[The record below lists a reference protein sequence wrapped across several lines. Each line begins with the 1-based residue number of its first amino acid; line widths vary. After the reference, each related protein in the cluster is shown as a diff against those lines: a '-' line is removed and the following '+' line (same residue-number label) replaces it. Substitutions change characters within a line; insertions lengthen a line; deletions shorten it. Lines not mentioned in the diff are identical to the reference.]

1 MTTWRRGRFAI
12 AHSERFW
19 EQLIQLVEEESVIPV
34 VGQDLLFVEHE
45 GEQRL
50 LYPLIAER
58 LADHLAVSARDLP
71 RGEELFEV
79 ARRYLV
85 GSNDV
90 SDLYHGLRVVLREL
104 EGLAVPEPLLKL
116 ARITSFK
123 LYVTTTFDFLIERAL
138 NQERFDGQRQTLVF
152 THAPTDKQDLPRE
165 LDSVR
170 RPAVFHL
177 LGRLSATPQSYAVT
191 RDDIAEFVRLLQSK
205 DEDAPNL
212 LLDKLKRSNLLV
224 LGSHFDDWLTN
235 FFVRHTRSGRR
246 LEAEL
251 DLVSARGHNTGRGD
265 VLLLQHFGGGAKIVR
280 ITGALDFIEELYR
293 RVHDPRPV
301 VEESDTPTSILEL
314 VSSSGMQS
322 GAVFVSYA
330 EADRDAAASIR
341 DALDRAGV
349 DVIFGN
355 DDLDLGGKWER
366 KLRNVIGSCALF
378 VPVLSRRASTAR
390 RRFFRPDWV
399 EAILEAKEL
408 VPSGPFI
415 LPVAVDDVGTSIDV
429 LPNDFGASAWE
440 SVPRGAPSSEFVDKV
455 VKFQRSYRSASPA

>member
-1 MTTWRRGRFAI
+1 M
-12 AHSERFW
+12 
-19 EQLIQLVEEESVIPV
+19 IPV

-45 GEQRL
+45 GGQRL
-50 LYPLIAER
+50 LYPFLAER
-58 LADHLAVSARDLP
+58 FAEHLGVPARDLP
-71 RGEELFEV
+71 RGEEFFEV
-79 ARRYLV
+79 ARRYLA

-90 SDLYHGLRVVLREL
+90 QDLYHGLRVVLREL
-104 EGLAVPEPLLKL
+104 DGLAVPEPLLKL
-116 ARITSFK
+116 ARIASFK

-165 LDSVR
+165 FDRVN

-224 LGSHFDDWLTN
+224 LGSHFDGWLTS
-235 FFVRHTRSGRR
+235 FFVRHTKSGRR
-246 LEAEL
+246 LETEV
-251 DLVSARGHNTGRGD
+251 DLVPARGQNTGRGD
-265 VLLLQHFGGGAKIVR
+265 VVLLQHFGGGARIVR
-280 ITGALDFIEELYR
+280 ATGALDFIDELYR

-301 VEESDTPTSILEL
+301 EESETPSSILEW
-314 VSSSGMQS
+314 VSSSGMPS

-330 EADRDAAASIR
+330 ETDRDAAESIR
-341 DALDRAGV
+341 NALDRAGV

-355 DDLDLGGKWER
+355 DDLDIGRKWER
-366 KLRNVIGSCALF
+366 KLRNVISSCALF
-378 VPVLSRRASTAR
+378 VPVLSQRASTAR

-415 LPVAVDDVGTSIDV
+415 LPVAVDDVRTSEGV
-429 LPNDFGASAWE
+429 LPNDFGAPAWE
-440 SVPRGAPSSEFVDKV
+440 SFAHGGPSSEFVDRV
-455 VKFQRSYRSASPA
+455 VQFQRSYRSASLA

>member
-1 MTTWRRGRFAI
+1 MASRRFAI

-19 EQLIQLVEEESVIPV
+19 EQLTQLIEEESVVPV

-45 GEQRL
+45 GRRRL
-50 LYPLIAER
+50 LYPFLAER
-58 LADHLAVSARDLP
+58 LAEHLGVSAQDLP
-71 RGEELFEV
+71 RREELFEV
-79 ARRYLV
+79 ARRYLA
-85 GSNDV
+85 GSNEV
-90 SDLYHGLRVVLREL
+90 SDLYHGLRIVLREL
-104 EGLAVPEPLLKL
+104 DGIAVPEPLLKL

-123 LYVTTTFDFLIERAL
+123 LYVTTTFDFLMERAL

-165 LDSVR
+165 FDRVR

-191 RDDIAEFVRLLQSK
+191 RDDFAEFVRLLQSK
-205 DEDAPNL
+205 DKDAPNL

-224 LGSHFDDWLTN
+224 LGSHFDDWLTS

-246 LEAEL
+246 LETEV
-251 DLVSARGHNTGRGD
+251 DLVPNPGENTAQGG
-265 VLLLQHFGGGAKIVR
+265 VFLLQHFGGGAKITR
-280 ITGALDFIEELYR
+280 ASGALGFIDELYR
-293 RVHDPRPV
+293 RVHDARR
-301 VEESDTPTSILEL
+301 VEESETPSSILEL
-314 VSSSGMQS
+314 VSSTGIQS

-330 EADRDAAASIR
+330 EADRDAAESIR

-355 DDLDLGGKWER
+355 DDLDMGGKWER
-366 KLRNVIGSCALF
+366 KLRDVISSCALF
-378 VPVLSRRASTAR
+378 VPVLSRRASSAQ

-415 LPVAVDDVGTSIDV
+415 LPVAVDDVRTSRDV
-429 LPNDFGASAWE
+429 LPSDFGAPAWE
-440 SVPRGAPSSEFVDKV
+440 SLPLGGPSSEFVDKV
-455 VKFQRSYRSASPA
+455 VQFQRSYRSASLA